1 MIFIKAM
8 EAKNH
13 KTVYK
18 CDRCKT
24 IIDTYTDNRYKITA
38 QSTNT
43 RCKTIKSYDLCD
55 KCFKSMVRGIER
67 KNNYA

>member
-43 RCKTIKSYDLCD
+43 RCKTIKSYDL
-55 KCFKSMVRGIER
+55 FKKS
-67 KNNYA
+67 